1 MVGLLDGKSLEV
13 LSAYLINSFCGV
25 VDKVGFVGGDFR
37 VVQRLYVAA
46 VGLFHIHIVIV
57 AESKSQRIEA
67 CAQVCTGG
75 RYFYFYHI
83 ITSFQIV
90 FL

>member
-46 VGLFHIHIVIV
+46 VGLLVIV

-75 RYFYFYHI
+75 RYFNFYHI